1 MLQKKKKIL
10 WGNEKPHM
18 SKSLRRAIM
27 KSSKLKNKA
36 TKPKNPLDIM
46 NYKKQRDFM
55 IKLNKTAKLEYFNN
69 LKLGKDKKPFWEKYK
84 PYFRNKHSK
93 ADTNIVLNENGELL
107 LED

>member
-1 MLQKKKKIL
+1 
-10 WGNEKPHM
+10 
-18 SKSLRRAIM
+18 M

-55 IKLNKTAKLEYFNN
+55 TKLNKTAKLEYFNN
-69 LKLGKDKKPFWEKYK
+69 LKLGKDKKPFWEKHK
-84 PYFRNKHSK
+84 PYFRNKHNK

-107 LED
+107 LKD

>member
-27 KSSKLKNKA
+27 KSSKLKNRS
-36 TKPKNPLDIM
+36 TKPKNPLDTM

-55 IKLNKTAKLEYFNN
+55 TKLNKTAKLEYFNN
-69 LKLGKDKKPFWEKYK
+69 LKLGKGNKPIEKW
-84 PYFRNKHSK
+84 RN
-93 ADTNIVLNENGELL
+93 ANFILL
-107 LED
+107 ISTIKLILTLC